1 MSSSDMSVAIVD
13 DDPRILTAI
22 VRLLDSAGVRAATF
36 ASPAEFL
43 AGYDA
48 NQTGCLVLDLTMPA
62 MSGLDLQRLLFEAG
76 GAPPIIFL
84 TGTGDI
90 PTSVAA
96 MKLGAADFLTKP
108 VEDSV
113 LLDAVQRAL
122 NHEQLARRE
131 RTKLAELRRR
141 LDSLTPREREV
152 FDQVVKGRLNKQIA
166 ADLGT
171 VEKTIKVHRANVME
185 KLQAESLAELVH
197 VAHRLGVHGAGGER
211 RPYWTKVQ

>member
-13 DDPRILTAI
+13 DDATILTAM
-22 VRLLDSAGVRAATF
+22 VRLLDSAGIKAAPF

-48 NQTGCLVLDLTMPA
+48 NQTGCLVLDLTMPT

-84 TGTGDI
+84 SGTGDI
-90 PTSVAA
+90 PTTVAA
-96 MKLGAADFLTKP
+96 MKLGATDFLTKP
-108 VEDSV
+108 VEDSL
-113 LLDAVQRAL
+113 LLDAIQRAL
-122 NHEQLARRE
+122 HLEQLLRRE
-131 RTKLAELRRR
+131 KKKLAELRRR

-171 VEKTIKVHRANVME
+171 VEKTIKVHRANVMV
-185 KLQAESLAELVH
+185 KLQAQSLAELVH
-197 VAHRLGVHGAGGER
+197 LAERIRHGVSDG
-211 RPYWTKVQ
+211 